1 MVSPGGAIISAPS
14 SGSGKTTI
22 TLALLRAL
30 SRRHFSVSSFKIGP
44 DYIDP
49 AFHTAASG
57 RDCLNL
63 DLWAMRSMTVNAL
76 FQEISSNVD
85 IVLGEGV
92 MGLFDG
98 AQNNTPRG
106 TASTA
111 DAAELLNLPVIL
123 VIDASKQGQ
132 SIAATVQ
139 GFVNFRDDIDIAGI
153 ILNRIGSTRH
163 IDLLKKALKP
173 LGIPVLGGL
182 PRADI
187 RDLPQRHLGL
197 IQAREIPLL
206 EDFLEKAADLVEA
219 HLDLSSLCNLLNVCR
234 PHDKGT
240 DSIPVPPIGM
250 RIALA
255 YDDAFQF
262 CYGHIIEG
270 WRSAGAQIAMFS
282 PLADEEPE
290 FGADAIFL
298 PGGYPELFV
307 EKLSSNHGFFRG
319 LTAAQSRG
327 ATIYGE
333 CGGFMVLG
341 DVITDLKGKAHK
353 MAGLLPVETSFKE
366 KKLHLG
372 YRDAQTVAKTKLGL
386 KATRY
391 GAHEFHYASVKKRA
405 DTEPL
410 FQVSDASG
418 TELEPAGMRLGNTM
432 GSFLH
437 LIDRR

>member
-1 MVSPGGAIISAPS
+1 MVHPAGAIISAPS

-30 SRRHFSVSSFKIGP
+30 SRTHLSVSSFKIGP

-49 AFHTAASG
+49 AFHAAASG

-63 DLWAMRSMTVNAL
+63 DLWAMRSTTVNAL
-76 FQEISSNVD
+76 FQEVSSNAD

-98 AQNNTPRG
+98 AQNNTPG
-106 TASTA
+106 GAASTA
-111 DAAELLNLPVIL
+111 DVAELLNLPVIL

-139 GFVNFRDDIDIAGI
+139 GFANFRDDIDIAGI
-153 ILNRIGSTRH
+153 ILNRTGSARH
-163 IDLLKKALKP
+163 NDLLKKALKP
-173 LGIPVLGGL
+173 LGMPVLGCL
-182 PRADI
+182 PRTDI
-187 RDLPQRHLGL
+187 LNLPHRHLGL

-206 EDFLEKAADLVEA
+206 EDFLEKAADFVEA
-219 HLDLSSLCNLLNVCR
+219 HLDFSVLRKLLNACR
-234 PHDKGT
+234 PCDKGT
-240 DSIPVPPIGM
+240 DSIAVPPIGKC
-250 RIALA
+250 IALA

-270 WRSAGAQIAMFS
+270 WRLAGAQIARFS
-282 PLADEEPE
+282 PLADEEPDRA
-290 FGADAIFL
+290 ADAIFL
-298 PGGYPELFV
+298 PGGYPELFA
-307 EKLSSNHGFFRG
+307 EKLSSNRGFFRG
-319 LTAAQSRG
+319 LEAAQARG

-341 DVITDLKGKAHK
+341 ELLTDMKGKVHK
-353 MAGLLPVETSFKE
+353 MAGLLPLETSFAE

-372 YRDAQTVAKTKLGL
+372 YRDAQTVAKTKLGP

-391 GAHEFHYASVKKRA
+391 GAHEFHYASVKKRTN
-405 DTEPL
+405 TEPL
-410 FQVSDASG
+410 FQVADASG
-418 TELEPAGMRLGNTM
+418 TELEPTGMRLGNTM